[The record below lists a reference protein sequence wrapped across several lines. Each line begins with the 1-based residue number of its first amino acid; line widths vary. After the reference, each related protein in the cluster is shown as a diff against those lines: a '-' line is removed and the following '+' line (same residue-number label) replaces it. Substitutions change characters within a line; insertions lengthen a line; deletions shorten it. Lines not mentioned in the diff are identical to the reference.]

1 MHCRYYG
8 GRNGNKGQI
17 ITDCW
22 SVDKRAV
29 YNTALNAINDIDHKA
44 YVNGKENG
52 RGIRRNN

>member
-1 MHCRYYG
+1 MG
-8 GRNGNKGQI
+8 IK
-17 ITDCW
+17 
-22 SVDKRAV
+22 DKSLQTAGELPERAV